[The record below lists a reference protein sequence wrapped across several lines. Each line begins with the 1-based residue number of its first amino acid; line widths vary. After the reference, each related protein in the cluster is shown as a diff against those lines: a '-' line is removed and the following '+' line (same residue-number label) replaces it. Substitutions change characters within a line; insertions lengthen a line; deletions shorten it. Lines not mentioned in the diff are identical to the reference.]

1 VSEKGYS
8 LGEEIANAV
17 THGVGA
23 ALAIAGLA
31 VAAVVAA
38 KGEGGAW
45 SVVPV
50 CIYGSC
56 LVLMFLFSTLYHS
69 LPKGGGKRVFRILDH
84 EAIFLMIAGT
94 YTPFA
99 LTTIRGEHP
108 GWGWTVFGVIWGLA
122 VGGMVFQALC
132 TGKYRYLATGIYVAM
147 GWLIVVALKP
157 LASTLAPGGMKWLW
171 IGGACYTAGALVYLF
186 KHVPYHHAVWHL
198 AVLGGAIC
206 HYFGI
211 LFYVA

>member
-1 VSEKGYS
+1 MGEKGYS

-31 VAAVVAA
+31 VATVVAA
-38 KGEGGAW
+38 KGDGGAW

-50 CIYGSC
+50 TIYGSC

-69 LPKGGGKRVFRILDH
+69 LPRGGGKRVFRILDH

-99 LTTIRGEHP
+99 LTTMRAEHP
-108 GWGWTVFGVIWGLA
+108 GWGWAIFGVIWGLA
-122 VGGMVFQALC
+122 VCGMVFQALF

-147 GWLIVVALKP
+147 GWLIVIALHP
-157 LASTLAPGGMKWLW
+157 LKHTLSPEGMRWLW
-171 IGGACYTAGALVYLF
+171 IGGLCYTLGAVVYLF
-186 KHVPYHHAVWHL
+186 KRVPYHHAVWHL
-198 AVLGGAIC
+198 AVLGGALC

-211 LFYVA
+211 LFHVA

>member
-1 VSEKGYS
+1 MSDKGYS

-31 VAAVVAA
+31 VATVAA
-38 KGEGGAW
+38 ATRGGGAW
-45 SVVPV
+45 HVVPV
-50 CIYGSC
+50 AVYGAC
-56 LVLMFLFSTLYHS
+56 LVLMFLMSTLYHS
-69 LPKGGGKRVFRILDH
+69 LPKGKGKRVFRILDH
-84 EAIFLMIAGT
+84 EAIYLMIAGT
-94 YTPFA
+94 YTPFT
-99 LTTIRGEHP
+99 LTAMRDGHA
-108 GWGWTVFGVIWGLA
+108 GWAWGVFGAVWGLA

-132 TGKYRYLATGIYVAM
+132 TGKYKVLATAVYVAM

-157 LASTLAPGGMKWLW
+157 LAESLPAAGVRWLW
-171 IGGACYTAGALVYLF
+171 AGGLCYTAGAVVYLF
-186 KHVPYHHAVWHL
+186 KRVPYHHAVWHL

-211 LFYVA
+211 LMHVA